1 MRDREKE
8 VFPATKSSQGP
19 LVQRDKYDCGADMGS
34 MINVFVRESI
44 CVDLVQRVYIT
55 AHP

>member
-8 VFPATKSSQGP
+8 VCLATKSSQGP
-19 LVQRDKYDCGADMGS
+19 LLQRNKYGCGADMDS
-34 MINVFVRESI
+34 MIHIFVCESI
-44 CVDLVQRVYIT
+44 CVDLVQRVYIN

>member
-8 VFPATKSSQGP
+8 VCLATKSSQGP
-19 LVQRDKYDCGADMGS
+19 LLQRDKYGCRADTES
-34 MINVFVRESI
+34 MIHDFVCESI